1 MKTAQAFHL
10 FLLGKL
16 DRPGPPQ
23 LLADLGLEA
32 EPLTD
37 PAKVVHPALILA
49 GPGQHAPEG
58 MADITISPPAGASK
72 SVLRE
77 LLRVAMGNISLKQQ
91 VKQLQEQARRLHHQF
106 DELNRMR
113 ITPS

>member
-10 FLLGKL
+10 YTLGKL
-16 DRPGPPQ
+16 DRPGLPKV
-23 LLADLGLEA
+23 LADLGLEA
-32 EPLTD
+32 EPLPH
-37 PAKVVHPALILA
+37 PAKVVPPALILA

-58 MADITISPPAGASK
+58 MADITISPPAGASQ

-91 VKQLQEQARRLHHQF
+91 AKELQQSARRLAPRF
-106 DELNRMR
+106 EAV
-113 ITPS
+113 